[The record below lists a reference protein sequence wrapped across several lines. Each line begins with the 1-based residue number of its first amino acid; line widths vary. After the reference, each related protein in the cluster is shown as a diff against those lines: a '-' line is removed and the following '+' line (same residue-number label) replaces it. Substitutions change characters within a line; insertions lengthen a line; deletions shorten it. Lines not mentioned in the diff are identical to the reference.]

1 MLIKMLSTKQ
11 GSPNGI
17 IVRTYERG
25 EVYELPGELAEAFI
39 NMAWAEPDEG
49 PRALEEPEETGP
61 EQTSELVIDTEGWPL
76 DEAENRL
83 PGYKLALCKGG
94 TRAFIRQESGSWQGL
109 RKADLQ
115 DLASALGLTSTAA
128 TRSELIKAINEAAKE
143 TK

>member
-17 IVRTYERG
+17 VVRTYERG
-25 EVYELPGELAEAFI
+25 CVYELPGELAEAFI
-39 NMAWAEPDEG
+39 GEGWAAPD
-49 PRALEEPEETGP
+49 AEEPERAEEAGAGQSP
-61 EQTSELVIDTEGWPL
+61 ELVIDTAGWPL
-76 DEAENRL
+76 DETAQRL

-94 TRAFIRQESGSWQGL
+94 TRAFIRQESDSWQGL

>member
-1 MLIKMLSTKQ
+1 M
-11 GSPNGI
+11 
-17 IVRTYERG
+17 
-25 EVYELPGELAEAFI
+25 
-39 NMAWAEPDEG
+39 
-49 PRALEEPEETGP
+49 
-61 EQTSELVIDTEGWPL
+61 VIDTAGWPL
-76 DEAENRL
+76 DETAQRL

>member
-25 EVYELPGELAEAFI
+25 CVYELPGELAEAFI
-39 NMAWAEPDEG
+39 GEGWAAPD
-49 PRALEEPEETGP
+49 AEEPEQAEETSAGQSP
-61 EQTSELVIDTEGWPL
+61 ELVIDAAGWPL
-76 DEAENRL
+76 DEADKRL

-94 TRAFIRQESGSWQGL
+94 TRAFIRQEIGSWQGL
-109 RKADLQ
+109 RKAALQ
-115 DLASALGLTSTAA
+115 DLARALGLAQAAAA
-128 TRSELIKAINEAAKE
+128 TRSEMILAINEAVKE